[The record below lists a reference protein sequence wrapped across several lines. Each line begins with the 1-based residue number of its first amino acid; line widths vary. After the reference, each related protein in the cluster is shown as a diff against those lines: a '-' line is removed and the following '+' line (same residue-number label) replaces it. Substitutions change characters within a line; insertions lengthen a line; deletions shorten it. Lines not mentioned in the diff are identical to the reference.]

1 MTVLD
6 NKTKLNYQN
15 GYLIYNKKYIFKG
28 KFLSKDQFKIAEICF
43 NTSMTGYQEI
53 LTDPSYK
60 SQFINFTFPLIGI
73 VGCNN
78 EDYESWK
85 IHASGL
91 ICNELFELSSNWR
104 AQTNFTNWII
114 SQNSCAFFDLD
125 TRAVTKI
132 VRNFGP
138 KNIMLCSEEYFENKG
153 IEQICKQIDQS
164 LSLEE
169 NDVIKDFTSEL
180 NIEKQEIGKKKYSI
194 AFLNFG
200 AKDNIKKNLYS
211 RNCKIEEFDMNFKA
225 EDIINKNFDGFFL
238 SNGPGD
244 PKKVYENI
252 KPELNKLLNK
262 KIPTFGICLGHQI
275 LSLAFNASTA
285 RMEKGHRGG
294 NHPVKNLETNK
305 VEITSQ
311 NHGFAIN
318 REETEAHKDIRITHI
333 HLNDDTVAGIE
344 MNSKN
349 CFSVQYHPEASPGP
363 HDASY
368 LFDQFIEN
376 ISKTK

>member
-1 MTVLD
+1 
-6 NKTKLNYQN
+6 
-15 GYLIYNKKYIFKG
+15 
-28 KFLSKDQFKIAEICF
+28 
-43 NTSMTGYQEI
+43 
-53 LTDPSYK
+53 
-60 SQFINFTFPLIGI
+60 
-73 VGCNN
+73 
-78 EDYESWK
+78 
-85 IHASGL
+85 
-91 ICNELFELSSNWR
+91 
-104 AQTNFTNWII
+104 
-114 SQNSCAFFDLD
+114 
-125 TRAVTKI
+125 
-132 VRNFGP
+132 
-138 KNIMLCSEEYFENKG
+138 MLCSEEYFEHKG

-180 NIEKQEIGKKKYSI
+180 NIEQQEIGKKKYSI

-200 AKDNIKKNLYS
+200 AKDNIKKNFHS
-211 RNCKIEEFDMNFKA
+211 RNCDIEEFDMNFKA

-311 NHGFAIN
+311 NHGFVVLDEN
-318 REETEAHKDIRITHI
+318 FPSNLQITHKSLFDKTI
-333 HLNDDTVAGIE
+333 DGMRANDQPL
-344 MNSKN
+344 
-349 CFSVQYHPEASPGP
+349 FSVQYHPESSPGP
-363 HDASY
+363 HDSRY
-368 LFDQFIEN
+368 LFDEFINLIEKN
-376 ISKTK
+376 AG

>member
-6 NKTKLNYQN
+6 SKTKPNYQN

-28 KFLSKDQFKIAEICF
+28 KFLSKDQIKKAEICF

-91 ICNELFELSSNWR
+91 ICKELFELSSNWR

-211 RNCKIEEFDMNFKA
+211 RNCKIEEFDMNFNA

-294 NHPVKNLETNK
+294 NHPVKNLKTNK

-311 NHGFAIN
+311 NHGFVVLDEN
-318 REETEAHKDIRITHI
+318 FPTNLEITHKSLFDKTI
-333 HLNDDTVAGIE
+333 DGMRANDQPL
-344 MNSKN
+344 
-349 CFSVQYHPEASPGP
+349 FSVQYHPESSPGP
-363 HDASY
+363 HDSRY
-368 LFDQFIEN
+368 LFDEFINLMEKN
-376 ISKTK
+376 AG

>member
-6 NKTKLNYQN
+6 SKTKPNYQN

-28 KFLSKDQFKIAEICF
+28 KFLSKNQFKIAEICF

-125 TRAVTKI
+125 TRVLTKI

-180 NIEKQEIGKKKYSI
+180 NIEEQEIGKKKYSI

-311 NHGFAIN
+311 NHGFVVLDEN
-318 REETEAHKDIRITHI
+318 FPSNLHITHKSLFDKTI
-333 HLNDDTVAGIE
+333 DGMRANDQPL
-344 MNSKN
+344 
-349 CFSVQYHPEASPGP
+349 FSVQYHPESSPGP
-363 HDASY
+363 HDSRY
-368 LFDQFIEN
+368 LFDEFINLMEKN
-376 ISKTK
+376 AG

>member
-28 KFLSKDQFKIAEICF
+28 KFLSKDHFKIAEICF

-252 KPELNKLLNK
+252 KSELNKLLNK

-311 NHGFAIN
+311 NHGFVVLDEN
-318 REETEAHKDIRITHI
+318 FPSNLQITHKSLFDKTI
-333 HLNDDTVAGIE
+333 DGMRANDQPL
-344 MNSKN
+344 
-349 CFSVQYHPEASPGP
+349 FSVQYHPESSPGP
-363 HDASY
+363 HDSRY
-368 LFDQFIEN
+368 LFDEFINLMEKN
-376 ISKTK
+376 AG

>member
-1 MTVLD
+1 MSVLD

-15 GYLIYNKKYIFKG
+15 GYLIYNNKFIFKG

-104 AQTNFTNWII
+104 AQTNFSDWII

-125 TRAVTKI
+125 TRALTKI

-138 KNIMLCSEEYFENKG
+138 KNIMLCSEKYFENKG
-153 IEQICKQIDQS
+153 IEEICKQIDKS

-169 NDVIKDFTSEL
+169 NDVIKDFTTEL
-180 NIEKQEIGKKKYSI
+180 NIEEQEIGKKKYSI

-211 RNCKIEEFDMNFKA
+211 RNCKIEEFDMNFNA
-225 EDIINKNFDGFFL
+225 EDIIDRKFDGFFL

-252 KPELNKLLNK
+252 KTELNKLLNQ

-294 NHPVKNLETNK
+294 NHPVKNLEKNK

-311 NHGFAIN
+311 NHGFVVLDEN
-318 REETEAHKDIRITHI
+318 FPSNLQITHKSLFDKTI
-333 HLNDDTVAGIE
+333 DGMKAKDQPL
-344 MNSKN
+344 
-349 CFSVQYHPEASPGP
+349 FSVQYHPESSPGP
-363 HDASY
+363 HDSRY
-368 LFDQFIEN
+368 LFDEFINLMEN
-376 ISKTK
+376 NAG

>member
-211 RNCKIEEFDMNFKA
+211 RDCKIEEFDMNFKA

-311 NHGFAIN
+311 NHGFVVLDEN
-318 REETEAHKDIRITHI
+318 FPSNLQITHKSLFDKTI
-333 HLNDDTVAGIE
+333 DGMKAKDQPL
-344 MNSKN
+344 
-349 CFSVQYHPEASPGP
+349 FSVQYHPESSPGP
-363 HDASY
+363 HDSRY
-368 LFDQFIEN
+368 LFDEFINLMEKN
-376 ISKTK
+376 AG

>member
-1 MTVLD
+1 MAVLD
-6 NKTKLNYQN
+6 NKIKLNYQN
-15 GYLIYNKKYIFKG
+15 GYLIYNKKYFFKG
-28 KFLSKDQFKIAEICF
+28 KFLSNDQFKIAEICF

-104 AQTNFTNWII
+104 AQKNFANWVIN
-114 SQNSCAFFDLD
+114 QNSCAFFDLD
-125 TRAVTKI
+125 TRALTKI

-138 KNIMLCSEEYFENKG
+138 KNIMLCSEKYFESKS
-153 IEQICKQIDQS
+153 IEEICKQIDKS

-169 NDVIKDFTSEL
+169 NDVIKEFTSEL
-180 NIEKQEIGKKKYSI
+180 NIEKKEIDKKKYSI

-211 RNCKIEEFDMNFKA
+211 RNCEIEEFDMNFNA
-225 EDIINKNFDGFFL
+225 EDIINRNFDGFFL

-285 RMEKGHRGG
+285 RMQKGHRGG

-311 NHGFAIN
+311 NHGFVVLDEN
-318 REETEAHKDIRITHI
+318 FPSNLQITHKSLFDKTI
-333 HLNDDTVAGIE
+333 DGMKANDQPL
-344 MNSKN
+344 
-349 CFSVQYHPEASPGP
+349 FSVQYHPESSPGP
-363 HDASY
+363 HDSRY
-368 LFDQFIEN
+368 LFDEFINLMEKN
-376 ISKTK
+376 AG

>member
-15 GYLIYNKKYIFKG
+15 GYLIYNKNYIFKG

-225 EDIINKNFDGFFL
+225 EDIINNNFDGFFL

-311 NHGFAIN
+311 NHGFVVLDEN
-318 REETEAHKDIRITHI
+318 FPSNLQITHKSLFDKTI
-333 HLNDDTVAGIE
+333 DGMRANDQPL
-344 MNSKN
+344 
-349 CFSVQYHPEASPGP
+349 FSVQYHPESSPGP
-363 HDASY
+363 HDSRY
-368 LFDQFIEN
+368 LFDEFINLMEKN
-376 ISKTK
+376 AG

>member
-15 GYLIYNKKYIFKG
+15 GYLIYNKNYIFKG

-114 SQNSCAFFDLD
+114 NQNSCAFFDLD

-311 NHGFAIN
+311 NHGFVVLDKN
-318 REETEAHKDIRITHI
+318 FPSNLQITHKSLFDKTI
-333 HLNDDTVAGIE
+333 DGMRANDQPL
-344 MNSKN
+344 
-349 CFSVQYHPEASPGP
+349 FSVQYHPESSPGP
-363 HDASY
+363 HDSRY
-368 LFDQFIEN
+368 LFDEFINLMEKN
-376 ISKTK
+376 AG

>member
-1 MTVLD
+1 MAVLD
-6 NKTKLNYQN
+6 NKIKINYQN

-28 KFLSKDQFKIAEICF
+28 KFLSKDQCKIAEICF

-73 VGCNN
+73 VGCNS

-104 AQTNFTNWII
+104 AQINFANWVI

-125 TRAVTKI
+125 TRALTKI
-132 VRNFGP
+132 IRNFGP
-138 KNIMLCSEEYFENKG
+138 KNIMLCSEEYFETKG
-153 IEQICKQIDQS
+153 IEKICEQIGQS

-180 NIEKQEIGKKKYSI
+180 SIKKQEIVKKKYSI

-200 AKDNIKKNLYS
+200 AKDNIKKNLSS
-211 RNCKIEEFDMNFKA
+211 RNCMIEEFDMNFKA

-294 NHPVKNLETNK
+294 NHPVKNLEKNK

-311 NHGFAIN
+311 NHGFVVLDEN
-318 REETEAHKDIRITHI
+318 FPSNLQITHKSLFDKTI
-333 HLNDDTVAGIE
+333 DGMKANDQPL
-344 MNSKN
+344 
-349 CFSVQYHPEASPGP
+349 FSVQYHPESSPGP
-363 HDASY
+363 HDSRY
-368 LFDQFIEN
+368 LFDEFINLMEKN
-376 ISKTK
+376 AG

>member
-1 MTVLD
+1 MAVLD
-6 NKTKLNYQN
+6 NKLNLNYQN

-73 VGCNN
+73 VGCNK

-91 ICNELFELSSNWR
+91 ICKELFELSSNWR
-104 AQTNFTNWII
+104 AQVNFVNWILD
-114 SQNSCAFFDLD
+114 QNSCAFFDLD
-125 TRAVTKI
+125 TRALTKI
-132 VRNFGP
+132 TRKLGP

-153 IEQICKQIDQS
+153 IEEICKQLDKS

-180 NIEKQEIGKKKYSI
+180 NIEKQEISKKKFSI

-200 AKDNIKKNLYS
+200 AKDNIKKNLIS

-225 EDIINKNFDGFFL
+225 KDIIDKNFDGFFL

-252 KPELNKLLNK
+252 KSQLNILLEI

-285 RMEKGHRGG
+285 RMEKGHRGA
-294 NHPVKNLETNK
+294 NHPVKNLVTNK

-311 NHGFAIN
+311 NHGFVVLDKN
-318 REETEAHKDIRITHI
+318 FPSNLQITHESLFDKTI
-333 HLNDDTVAGIE
+333 DGMKA
-344 MNSKN
+344 KN
-349 CFSVQYHPEASPGP
+349 QPLFSVQYHPESSPGP
-363 HDASY
+363 HDSRY
-368 LFDQFIEN
+368 LFDEFINLMEKN
-376 ISKTK
+376 AS

>member
-114 SQNSCAFFDLD
+114 SQNSSAFFDLD
-125 TRAVTKI
+125 TRALTKI

-211 RNCKIEEFDMNFKA
+211 RNCQIEEFDMNFKA
-225 EDIINKNFDGFFL
+225 KDIINKNFDGFFL

-252 KPELNKLLNK
+252 KPELNKILNK

-311 NHGFAIN
+311 NHGFVVLDEN
-318 REETEAHKDIRITHI
+318 FPSNLQITHKSLFDKTI
-333 HLNDDTVAGIE
+333 DGMRANDQPL
-344 MNSKN
+344 
-349 CFSVQYHPEASPGP
+349 FSVQYHPESSPGP
-363 HDASY
+363 HDSRY
-368 LFDQFIEN
+368 LFDEFINLMEKN
-376 ISKTK
+376 AG

>member
-1 MTVLD
+1 MTVLG

-15 GYLIYNKKYIFKG
+15 GYLIYNKKHIFKG

-104 AQTNFTNWII
+104 AQINFTNWII

-125 TRAVTKI
+125 TRSVTKI

-153 IEQICKQIDQS
+153 IEQICRQIDQS

-211 RNCKIEEFDMNFKA
+211 RDCMIEEFNMNFKA

-311 NHGFAIN
+311 NHGFVVLDEN
-318 REETEAHKDIRITHI
+318 FPSNLQITHKSLFDKTI
-333 HLNDDTVAGIE
+333 DGMRANDQPL
-344 MNSKN
+344 
-349 CFSVQYHPEASPGP
+349 FSVQYHPESSPGP
-363 HDASY
+363 HDSRY
-368 LFDQFIEN
+368 LFDEFINLMEKN
-376 ISKTK
+376 AG

>member
-104 AQTNFTNWII
+104 AQTNFKDWII

-211 RNCKIEEFDMNFKA
+211 RDCKIEEFDMNFKA

-311 NHGFAIN
+311 NHGFVVLDEN
-318 REETEAHKDIRITHI
+318 FPSNLQITHKSLFDKTI
-333 HLNDDTVAGIE
+333 DGMKANDQPL
-344 MNSKN
+344 
-349 CFSVQYHPEASPGP
+349 FSVQYHPESSPGP
-363 HDASY
+363 HDSRY
-368 LFDQFIEN
+368 LFDEFINLMEKN
-376 ISKTK
+376 AG